1 MSMNFVVFQLIL
13 AAVIAFA
20 SPSKPKALSVDEPV
34 PMYLLYGDP
43 TIIAEE
49 DELID
54 PYLEYLR
61 ENFKRGNLPFT
72 LMEGELRSAQSPWFH
87 EF

>member
-1 MSMNFVVFQLIL
+1 
-13 AAVIAFA
+13 
-20 SPSKPKALSVDEPV
+20 
-34 PMYLLYGDP
+34 MYLLYGDP

-61 ENFKRGNLPFT
+61 ENFRRGNLLFT